1 MGTAGRGLAEHDVIL
16 HHAAVAQHHPVVDD
30 DMGAEA
36 HVAADL
42 RGGAEHEAG
51 SVHSQSDTKGRGG
64 ADTVPRMLNGAVLGL
79 GMIGRH
85 HARLLQAMPGV
96 RLAGAVDPR
105 GDRFGALANGVPLHD
120 TLDALLAAGVP
131 DFAIVAVPTEEHLD
145 AVRALAGAGVHVLVE
160 KPLAATAEEAR
171 AIIDAVA
178 AAGVHGAVGH
188 VERFNPAL
196 LDLRRRVAEGQLG
209 EPFLVATERVGPFP
223 DRIRDVGVVK
233 DLATH
238 DLDLVGWLAQSPIES
253 VAAQTAHRMGREHE
267 DLVVVN
273 GRVASGLVFSATVDW
288 LTPTKARRTR
298 ILGERGMLLAD
309 TLTADLTFFANG
321 DVVSEWGA
329 AQALRGV
336 SEGDATRYA
345 LSRREPL
352 LSELEAFCA
361 LLRDEEHAPVVTLE
375 EGLAA
380 VVCAE
385 SVLASAGSGETVRV
399 PA

>member
-1 MGTAGRGLAEHDVIL
+1 VLT
-16 HHAAVAQHHPVVDD
+16 
-30 DMGAEA
+30 
-36 HVAADL
+36 
-42 RGGAEHEAG
+42 
-51 SVHSQSDTKGRGG
+51 
-64 ADTVPRMLNGAVLGL
+64 GAVLGL

-85 HARLLQAMPGV
+85 HARLLQSMPGV
-96 RLAGAVDPR
+96 RFAGAVDPG
-105 GDRFGALANGVPLHD
+105 GDRFGALHES
-120 TLDALLAAGVP
+120 TLLYASLDDLLAGTTP
-131 DFAIVAVPTEEHLD
+131 DFAIVAVPTDEHLP
-145 AVRALAGAGVHVLVE
+145 AVEALTAEGVHVLIE
-160 KPLAATAEEAR
+160 KPLAATRDEAE
-171 AIIDAVA
+171 AIIETVRR
-178 AAGVHGAVGH
+178 AGVHGAVGH

-209 EPFLVATERVGPFP
+209 DVFLIATERVGPFP
-223 DRIRDVGVVK
+223 DRVRDVGVVK

-238 DLDLVGWLAQSPIES
+238 DLDLVGWLAQSPIRS

-273 GRVASGLVFSATVDW
+273 GRVASGLVFSSTVDW
-288 LTPTKARRTR
+288 LSPTKVRRTR

-321 DVVSEWGA
+321 HVTSEWGA

-352 LSELEAFCA
+352 LVELEAFCA
-361 LLRDEEHAPVVTLE
+361 LLRGEPGAPVVTLE

-380 VVCAE
+380 VVCAQ
-385 SVLASAGSGETVRV
+385 SVLASAEQDATVQV